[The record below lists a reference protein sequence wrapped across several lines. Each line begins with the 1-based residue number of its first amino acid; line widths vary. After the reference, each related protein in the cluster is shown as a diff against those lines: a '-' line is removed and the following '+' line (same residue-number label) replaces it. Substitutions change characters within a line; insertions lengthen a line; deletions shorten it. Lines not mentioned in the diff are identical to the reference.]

1 MSFSGSVKQELV
13 RQLPSA
19 RHCQIAELAALFD
32 LNGRIRRSRDGN
44 EYLEIRTENL
54 TVARKSYM
62 LLNSVFHNPVE
73 VRVRCHN
80 IHRNIREYYIEVI
93 GRHAIIS
100 ILKALNMM
108 DEQGGITGDCL
119 GHQHRLIQNT
129 CCKRAFLRGAFLAA
143 GSLSDPEKAYHL
155 EFAVLSEG
163 FASFIREMLAF
174 FELEAKIV
182 RRKRYFV
189 VYIKEGSQIVEL
201 LGLMG
206 AHISLMQLENV
217 RIVKEMRNSV
227 NRKVNCETANLN
239 KTVSAAVRQAEDIR
253 YIQEKIG
260 LDKLPMDLEE
270 TARLRLE
277 HTEASLKELG
287 DMLSPKVG
295 KSGVNHRL
303 RKLSQ
308 IADDLRE
315 GKEE

>member
-1 MSFSGSVKQELV
+1 MSFSSEVKEELS
-13 RQLPSA
+13 RHLGKS
-19 RHCQIAELAALFD
+19 RHCQIAELAALIAFD
-32 LNGRIRRSRDGN
+32 GKVQVSESGCDLFLDSEN
-44 EYLEIRTENL
+44 E
-54 TVARKSYM
+54 
-62 LLNSVFHNPVE
+62 LLNTKYDLLLKKLFDFPEGKSG
-73 VRVRCHN
+73 
-80 IHRNIREYYIEVI
+80 REQKKIYETVKMWDGDHQIP
-93 GRHAIIS
+93 IITETVNG
-100 ILKALNMM
+100 LLLL
-108 DEQGGITGDCL
+108 QG
-119 GHQHRLIQNT
+119 
-129 CCKRAFLRGAFLAA
+129 CCKRAYIRGAFLAG
-143 GSLSDPEKAYHL
+143 GSISDPNKSYHFEIVCRTMPQAEQL
-155 EFAVLSEG
+155 RDIMN
-163 FASFIREMLAF
+163 SFDVD
-174 FELEAKIV
+174 AKIV
-182 RRKRYFV
+182 ERKKHFV
-189 VYIKEGSQIVEL
+189 VYLKEGAQIVDILNVMEAHVA
-201 LGLMG
+201 LME
-206 AHISLMQLENV
+206 LENV